1 MSQAAIDKIRKLKAD
16 YEKYSQLVLNIRTKS
31 GKIEP
36 FVLNESQRYLHE
48 RIEDQIRRT
57 GKARV
62 VVLKGRQQGIS
73 TYTQGRYYWRTSMNR
88 GRQAFILT
96 HEAEATL
103 NLFTMTK
110 RFHELNT
117 KTVGGIALAPATG
130 KDSANALH
138 FSVIDS
144 GYKVGTAGNKA
155 VGRGST
161 IQFFHGSEVGFWPNA
176 EEHLKG
182 VLQAV
187 PDQPGTEVI
196 LESTA
201 NGVGGV
207 FYDYVMQAQRG
218 EGEYEL
224 VFIPWFWQTE
234 YSKPIQPDFKRT
246 DDEQSLV
253 NLYGLTDEQLN
264 WRRAKIHELKGTDAF
279 KQEYPCNVQEAFL
292 FSGRGAFD
300 PNWLDWAQA
309 DCYSPEKIVE
319 VTSQGWIEQHN
330 GRLKVFESP
339 KPGQL
344 YAVGADI
351 AEGLDGGDYTVV
363 DVSDAQGNQ
372 VAVWH
377 GHIDPDLAGDLIK
390 RIGDKY
396 NRAFIGVER
405 NNHGLTTLTRLR
417 DLGYTNLYAQE
428 SLESRSEGDQTK
440 RFGWLT
446 TSKSKPLII
455 DRLIALARDRGL
467 GVADIECVNEMRE
480 YIVEPN
486 GSFNARSGAKDD
498 RVMARAICLEMV
510 RRMPKHR
517 SQQAQTSHNPVNTT
531 GY

>member
-1 MSQAAIDKIRKLKAD
+1 MSSAGAIAKIRTLKND
-16 YEKYSQLVLNIRTKS
+16 YVKYSKLVLNIRTKL

-36 FVLNESQRYLHE
+36 FELNASQLYLHK
-48 RIEDQIRRT
+48 RIEEQIDRI
-57 GKARV
+57 GKARI

-73 TYTQGRYYWRTSMNR
+73 TYTQGRYYWRTSLNR
-88 GRQAFILT
+88 GKQAFILT
-96 HEAEATL
+96 HESDATL

-117 KTVGGIALAPATG
+117 KNVGGISLSPKTG

-155 VGRGST
+155 AGRGST
-161 IQFFHGSEVGFWPNA
+161 IQYFHGSEVGFWPNA

-182 VLQAV
+182 VYVTQA
-187 PDQPGTEVI
+187 E
-196 LESTA
+196 
-201 NGVGGV
+201 
-207 FYDYVMQAQRG
+207 RG

-224 VFIPWFWQTE
+224 VFIPWFWQQE
-234 YSKPIQPDFKRT
+234 YAKPTPPGFVLT
-246 DDEQSLV
+246 DEEQTLIS
-253 NLYGLTDEQLN
+253 LYGLSNDQIQ
-264 WRRAKIHELKGTDAF
+264 WRRTKIHELKGTDAF

-300 PNWLDWAQA
+300 ANWLDNAQE
-309 DCYSPEKIVE
+309 DCYSPEKLVE
-319 VTSQGWIEQHN
+319 VTSQGWVEQKT

-339 KPGQL
+339 RPGQL
-344 YAVGADI
+344 YAIGADI
-351 AEGLDGGDYTVV
+351 AEGLTHGDYTVV
-363 DVSDAQGNQ
+363 DVSDENGNQ

-377 GHIDPDLAGDLIK
+377 GHIDPDKAGELIK
-390 RIGDKY
+390 RIADKY
-396 NRAFIGVER
+396 NRAFVGVER
-405 NNHGLTTLTRLR
+405 NNHGLTTLTKLR
-417 DLGYTNLYAQE
+417 DMGYTNLYAQE
-428 SLESRSEGDQTK
+428 SLESKAEGDQTK

-467 GVADIECVNEMRE
+467 GIADIQCVNEMRE

-486 GSFNARSGAKDD
+486 GSFNARSGAYDD
-498 RVMARAICLEMV
+498 RVMARAISIEMV
-510 RRMPKHR
+510 RRMPKYKAETIYNSH
-517 SQQAQTSHNPVNTT
+517 QTATSA